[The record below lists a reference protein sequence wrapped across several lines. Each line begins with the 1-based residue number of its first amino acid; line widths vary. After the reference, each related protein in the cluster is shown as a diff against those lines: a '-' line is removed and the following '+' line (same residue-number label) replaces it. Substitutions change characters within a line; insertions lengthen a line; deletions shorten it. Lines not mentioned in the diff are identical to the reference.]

1 MKVTKRCKDKVA
13 FKYDVNLMGKTTN
26 DVRLKWKSPN
36 DVRIKLNSP
45 NDVK

>member
-1 MKVTKRCKDKVA
+1 MKVTKRCKDKVEC
-13 FKYDVNLMGKTTN
+13 KYNVNIMWTTTN
-26 DVRLKWKSPN
+26 DVRIKWKSPN